1 MKFIR
6 YILFFAICLCYLN
19 PTVIFAADGERVV
32 EGILADSVSTK
43 ELNVTE
49 GNFRGTTVVN
59 AATYDLLTT
68 DYILLVTYTSAGAV
82 TSLTLPTAQC
92 IDGRLLVIKDS
103 GGNSSINNITIDT
116 EGAEKIDGED
126 TAVIGT
132 DYNSINL
139 VADGSNWNI
148 W

>member
-68 DYILLVTYTSAGAV
+68 DYILQQILLQPYYKLATY
-82 TSLTLPTAQC
+82 LP
-92 IDGRLLVIKDS
+92 LLYH
-103 GGNSSINNITIDT
+103 NHNYYRYNIR
-116 EGAEKIDGED
+116 
-126 TAVIGT
+126 
-132 DYNSINL
+132 
-139 VADGSNWNI
+139 
-148 W
+148 